1 MRTRQTCGG
10 PRESRGWVRQGGANT
25 WTSTEKK
32 KSYFSFFSI
41 FTCTGIFLFQLR
53 VLVLVGFCG
62 YCGAGVSFGVSVRI
76 ARMGGS
82 GRHGCRVRACGG
94 GEEDDLL
101 AEDE

>member
-1 MRTRQTCGG
+1 M
-10 PRESRGWVRQGGANT
+10 
-25 WTSTEKK
+25 STEKK

-76 ARMGGS
+76 ARMGAS

-94 GEEDDLL
+94 DEEDDLL